1 MKIPKIDPEEL
12 EEMKRNNFQDNLDFI
27 DLYAEWVK
35 KTPNK
40 RWSHEQ
46 KVLIDSQIRSANEFR
61 AAAQNRQKSTK
72 NGNI

>member
-12 EEMKRNNFQDNLDFI
+12 EEMKRNNFEDNLDFI

-61 AAAQNRQKSTK
+61 AAQKRQKLTEK
-72 NGNI
+72 TNI

>member
-12 EEMKRNNFQDNLDFI
+12 EEMKRNNFRDNLDFI

-40 RWSHEQ
+40 KWSHEQ

-61 AAAQNRQKSTK
+61 TAQKNRKLTEK
-72 NGNI
+72 RNI

>member
-12 EEMKRNNFQDNLDFI
+12 EEMKRNNFKDNLDFI

-61 AAAQNRQKSTK
+61 AAAQKRQKLTEK
-72 NGNI
+72 PNI